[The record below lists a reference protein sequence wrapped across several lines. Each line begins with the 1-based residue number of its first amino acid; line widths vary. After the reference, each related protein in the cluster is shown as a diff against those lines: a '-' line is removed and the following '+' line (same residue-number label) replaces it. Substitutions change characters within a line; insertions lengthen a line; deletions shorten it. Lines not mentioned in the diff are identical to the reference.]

1 MNIPETFRHPLA
13 THPAGAILGY
23 RADGRPIHI
32 IAGGDGTG
40 EGGAGGDGGQG
51 AAGSDGGQPGAGG
64 GQQQG
69 QGGQDPTGQQQGQQP
84 TEGDESTLPPW
95 AQKALTDARA
105 EAGKTRVTAKQKA
118 ADEARAELL
127 AQFTALIDP
136 SKGEQPATA
145 EQLTQQLTESQ
156 QQARQT
162 AVELTVYRT
171 ARAAGGDPDALL
183 DSVAFVRSLSD
194 IDPTD
199 TTAVTAA
206 IQAAVTANPKLSTAP
221 AGPSRGGSDF
231 TGQQGGAVTPAQFAA
246 MDYAARAELYQNDPG
261 TYRQLAGS

>member
-1 MNIPETFRHPLA
+1 MNTATFRHPLA
-13 THPAGAILGY
+13 THPAGTVLGH
-23 RADGRPIHI
+23 RADGRPIYA

-40 EGGAGGDGGQG
+40 EGGGTGSEGGQG
-51 AAGSDGGQPGAGG
+51 AAGGDTGQQGAAGG
-64 GQQQG
+64 EQQG
-69 QGGQDPTGQQQGQQP
+69 QTGQEPADQQQGQQP
-84 TEGDESTLPPW
+84 AEGDETTLPPW

-118 ADEARAELL
+118 AQEARTELL

-136 SKGEQPATA
+136 SKGAEPATA

-156 QQARQT
+156 QKARQT

-171 ARAAGGDPDALL
+171 ARDAGGDPDALL
-183 DSVAFVRSLSD
+183 DSRQFAESLAD

-199 TTAVTAA
+199 TAAVTAA
-206 IQAAVTANPKLSTAP
+206 IQAAVTANPKLGTAP
-221 AGPSRGGSDF
+221 AGTARGGGDF
-231 TGQQGGAVTPAQFAA
+231 TGQQGGTVTPAQFAA
-246 MDYAARAELYQNDPG
+246 MGYAQRAELYQTDPG

>member
-1 MNIPETFRHPLA
+1 MNTPETFRHPLA
-13 THPAGAILGY
+13 TYPAGAILGY
-23 RADGRPIHI
+23 RADGRPIYA

-40 EGGAGGDGGQG
+40 EAGTGGDGGQG
-51 AAGSDGGQPGAGG
+51 AAGGDTG
-64 GQQQG
+64 QQG
-69 QGGQDPTGQQQGQQP
+69 QSGQDPNGQQQGQQP
-84 TEGDESTLPPW
+84 AEGDESTLPPW

-118 ADEARAELL
+118 AQEAREELL

-145 EQLTQQLTESQ
+145 EQLTQQLTQSQ

-171 ARAAGGDPDALL
+171 ARDAGGDPDALL
-183 DSVAFVRSLSD
+183 DSVQFVRSLAD

-199 TTAVTAA
+199 TAAVTAA
-206 IQAAVTANPKLSTAP
+206 IQAAVTANPKLGTAP
-221 AGPSRGGSDF
+221 AGPARGGTDF
-231 TGQQGGAVTPAQFAA
+231 TGQQGGTVTPAQFAA
-246 MDYAARAELYQNDPG
+246 MGYAARAELFQNDPG